1 MIELAPNIPTSRTV
15 SEHMSLGHTQ
25 SDFNGEKIGG
35 NFILTQMLN
44 WSQWMVELVVF
55 VRANWHLT
63 IKSLISWLGAV
74 ILWHFLLFHGS
85 RSNDHANQCS
95 EKKIGQRIKCI
106 ELILGARVFS
116 NLANVMLKIDI
127 CEHLFPFWVWIFHH
141 SFRDSVLKS
150 WLENHTNFNRTKS
163 PNLVIE
169 KFCFRRKAKKN
180 PNLRSRFQVPRSLNR
195 IFIVKVCD
203 KQNVQPFCVTLRIK
217 PTKNALWTNWM
228 IARESAGLPC
238 CVYNPK

>member
-1 MIELAPNIPTSRTV
+1 MFRFDSMQPHIEIYSNRSMIELAPNIPTSRTV

-95 EKKIGQRIKCI
+95 GKKFGQRIKCI

-116 NLANVMLKIDI
+116 NLANVMPKIDI
-127 CEHLFPFWVWIFHH
+127 CEHLFPFWLWIFHH

-169 KFCFRRKAKKN
+169 KFCFRRKAKKK
-180 PNLRSRFQVPRSLNR
+180 SQYSLS
-195 IFIVKVCD
+195 ISSSKV
-203 KQNVQPFCVTLRIK
+203 
-217 PTKNALWTNWM
+217 
-228 IARESAGLPC
+228 S
-238 CVYNPK
+238 

>member
-1 MIELAPNIPTSRTV
+1 MFRFDSMQPHIEIYSNRSMIELAPNIPTSRTV
-15 SEHMSLGHTQ
+15 SEHMSLGHTHNQ
-25 SDFNGEKIGG
+25 ILTGKKIGG

-95 EKKIGQRIKCI
+95 ETKFGQRIKCI

-150 WLENHTNFNRTKS
+150 WLENHTNFIRTKS

-169 KFCFRRKAKKN
+169 KFCFRRKAKKK
-180 PNLRSRFQVPRSLNR
+180 SQSSLS
-195 IFIVKVCD
+195 ISSSKV
-203 KQNVQPFCVTLRIK
+203 
-217 PTKNALWTNWM
+217 
-228 IARESAGLPC
+228 S
-238 CVYNPK
+238 

>member
-1 MIELAPNIPTSRTV
+1 MFRFDSMQPHIEIYSNRSMIELAPNIPTSRTV
-15 SEHMSLGHTQ
+15 SEHMSLGHTHNQ
-25 SDFNGEKIGG
+25 ILTGKKIGG

-95 EKKIGQRIKCI
+95 ETKFGQRIKCI

-169 KFCFRRKAKKN
+169 KFCFRRKAKKK
-180 PNLRSRFQVPRSLNR
+180 SQSSLS
-195 IFIVKVCD
+195 ISSSKV
-203 KQNVQPFCVTLRIK
+203 
-217 PTKNALWTNWM
+217 
-228 IARESAGLPC
+228 S
-238 CVYNPK
+238 

>member
-1 MIELAPNIPTSRTV
+1 MVRVYKWLLSLFPCLNFKKSTACDCSVSTMQPHIEIYSNWSMIELAPNIPTSRTV

-95 EKKIGQRIKCI
+95 EKKMAK
-106 ELILGARVFS
+106 EL
-116 NLANVMLKIDI
+116 NV
-127 CEHLFPFWVWIFHH
+127 
-141 SFRDSVLKS
+141 
-150 WLENHTNFNRTKS
+150 
-163 PNLVIE
+163 
-169 KFCFRRKAKKN
+169 
-180 PNLRSRFQVPRSLNR
+180 
-195 IFIVKVCD
+195 
-203 KQNVQPFCVTLRIK
+203 
-217 PTKNALWTNWM
+217 
-228 IARESAGLPC
+228 
-238 CVYNPK
+238 